1 MGKKLQKPKKKNQ
14 LGILYPVKLSIKFN
28 DFSNKST
35 VNLSI
40 PICEALLIVP
50 PFLLSFLFFWGGVGI
65 LLQNVIFYIFIPAKK
80 YD

>member
-1 MGKKLQKPKKKNQ
+1 MGKTPKAKTYQ
-14 LGILYPVKLSIKFN
+14 LGIVYPVKLSIKFN

-40 PICEALLIVP
+40 PICEALLTVP
-50 PFLLSFLFFWGGVGI
+50 PFLLSFLLQGRGGI
-65 LLQNVIFYIFIPAKK
+65 LLQNVTVYIFIPTKK